1 MDDTT
6 LRVYS
11 VLFVIITIVL
21 VYTARFF
28 HSRRSRRVTEQQLIG
43 FEHMPAWVGQAID
56 TSRPLHL
63 SFGSAAVGSD
73 GTPVALAEAEF
84 FYQIIQATASSDSA
98 PLISAASAAT
108 IPLAQDTVR
117 RAWQGGDQ
125 LKRVRWYPSGDRSIA
140 FAAAV
145 SALMPVE
152 EPPAHI
158 LAGSFGPELALILES
173 AEQAGQGTLA
183 VSDQLEGQAVAFA
196 MADEVLIGEQ
206 MFDAAAYLGTDTSAH
221 ADARV
226 KDIWRGLLIMGL
238 AVLLLLNVTKQ
249 LQVANWW
256 LILLA
261 VLALILIGAIL
272 FRRR

>member
-125 LKRVRWYPSGDRSIA
+125 LKRVRWYPQRRSFHRFCGGSLGLDAGRRTARAYSGRQFWSG
-140 FAAAV
+140 
-145 SALMPVE
+145 
-152 EPPAHI
+152 
-158 LAGSFGPELALILES
+158 AG
-173 AEQAGQGTLA
+173 
-183 VSDQLEGQAVAFA
+183 
-196 MADEVLIGEQ
+196 
-206 MFDAAAYLGTDTSAH
+206 FDS
-221 ADARV
+221 
-226 KDIWRGLLIMGL
+226 
-238 AVLLLLNVTKQ
+238 
-249 LQVANWW
+249 
-256 LILLA
+256 
-261 VLALILIGAIL
+261 
-272 FRRR
+272 

>member
-1 MDDTT
+1 
-6 LRVYS
+6 
-11 VLFVIITIVL
+11 
-21 VYTARFF
+21 
-28 HSRRSRRVTEQQLIG
+28 
-43 FEHMPAWVGQAID
+43 
-56 TSRPLHL
+56 
-63 SFGSAAVGSD
+63 
-73 GTPVALAEAEF
+73 
-84 FYQIIQATASSDSA
+84 
-98 PLISAASAAT
+98 
-108 IPLAQDTVR
+108 
-117 RAWQGGDQ
+117 
-125 LKRVRWYPSGDRSIA
+125 
-140 FAAAV
+140 
-145 SALMPVE
+145 MPVE

-158 LAGSFGPELALILES
+158 LAGSFGPELALILDS

-261 VLALILIGAIL
+261 VLALDPY
-272 FRRR
+272 RRHPVSQEISHGPKPADGNRVFGFYRLHRGRDHAGQFAAGRSSRVVWKYKRRGNLCEFAGIAGLDSDSAWWRLLSR